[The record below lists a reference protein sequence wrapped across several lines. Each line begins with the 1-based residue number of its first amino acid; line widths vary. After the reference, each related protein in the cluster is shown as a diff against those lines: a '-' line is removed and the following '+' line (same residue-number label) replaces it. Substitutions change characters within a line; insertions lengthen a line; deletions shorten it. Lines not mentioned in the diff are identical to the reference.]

1 MSGMNCTVEDIVRLC
16 RQCQQSEA
24 REASEMKDE
33 RDKHFCLGMA
43 SAYKHVVEHI
53 ESRKLCK
60 PNSLLDRNNQSNNG
74 QDSQK
79 ASSDRS
85 GNDSTNRRIQKHEI
99 HNRTDHQRGY
109 RQASL

>member
-16 RQCQQSEA
+16 RQCQRSEA

-60 PNSLLDRNNQSNNG
+60 PNISIREIEEQ
-74 QDSQK
+74 
-79 ASSDRS
+79 A
-85 GNDSTNRRIQKHEI
+85 NDQVECQEGSAAE
-99 HNRTDHQRGY
+99 
-109 RQASL
+109 